1 MTDEKDIKCKGGCAA
16 SPMKCSDCFH
26 KICLDCNQCDNCSA
40 RQMYTNTY
48 FKTMCR
54 PHKLCLECGEKIVCH
69 LKGICGPCDKPVHDI
84 TDKVSVGSCGSDY
97 EPYDLIFN
105 LNYPE
110 NGAKKGTL
118 EKIFGKRPNDWS
130 GFVKKYY
137 YAIGMHDRD
146 HPDDLETFRKAVRV
160 LKDVIEEQKQNGYE
174 LKILFHCFA
183 GYSRSVAL
191 ATAYICLKYGKTVEE
206 AFSLI
211 KEKRKYIGPN
221 EAFMKIVRE
230 EV

>member
-1 MTDEKDIKCKGGCAA
+1 M
-16 SPMKCSDCFH
+16 
-26 KICLDCNQCDNCSA
+26 
-40 RQMYTNTY
+40 
-48 FKTMCR
+48 
-54 PHKLCLECGEKIVCH
+54 
-69 LKGICGPCDKPVHDI
+69 
-84 TDKVSVGSCGSDY
+84 
-97 EPYDLIFN
+97 
-105 LNYPE
+105 NYPE
-110 NGAKKGTL
+110 NGAKKGTVK
-118 EKIFGKRPNDWS
+118 KIFGKRPNDWS
-130 GFVKKYY
+130 GFVKKNYY
-137 YAIGMHDRD
+137 SIGMHDRD

-191 ATAYICLKYGKTVEE
+191 ATAYISLKYGMSAED

-230 EV
+230 ECHT

>member
-1 MTDEKDIKCKGGCAA
+1 M
-16 SPMKCSDCFH
+16 
-26 KICLDCNQCDNCSA
+26 
-40 RQMYTNTY
+40 
-48 FKTMCR
+48 
-54 PHKLCLECGEKIVCH
+54 VCH
-69 LKGICGPCDKPVHDI
+69 LKGICAPCDKPVHDI
-84 TDKVSVGSCGSDY
+84 TDKVSVGSCAAGY

-110 NGAKKGTL
+110 NNVNKGTV
-118 EKIFGKRPNDWS
+118 EKIFGKRPNDWT
-130 GFVKKYY
+130 GFIKKYY

-160 LKDVIEEQKQNGYE
+160 LKDVIEEQKKTGYDH
-174 LKILFHCFA
+174 KILFHCFA

-191 ATAYICLKYGKTVEE
+191 ATAYLCLKDGMSVEK

-230 EV
+230 EVI